1 MAGCCLL
8 CSAALLFVDCASQM
22 VWSACSAENSR
33 VHCLLCLFTQMT
45 DWWYMSHT
53 EAGPRHPSYDAH
65 FATALGQGGE
75 PQGQVN
81 YYVQVGA

>member
-1 MAGCCLL
+1 
-8 CSAALLFVDCASQM
+8 
-22 VWSACSAENSR
+22 
-33 VHCLLCLFTQMT
+33 MT

-75 PQGQVN
+75 AQGQVN
-81 YYVQVGA
+81 YYVQVCGRLEFHWVQR